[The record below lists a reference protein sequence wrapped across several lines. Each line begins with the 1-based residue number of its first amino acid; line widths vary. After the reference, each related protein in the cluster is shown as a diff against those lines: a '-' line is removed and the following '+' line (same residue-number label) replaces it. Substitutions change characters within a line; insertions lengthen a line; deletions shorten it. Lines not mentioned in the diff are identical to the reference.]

1 MELNTTTNSYEEVCM
16 AAWNSNLKVL
26 EGLLEQVRKGGVS
39 STGYGPTHFAASLG
53 NVEMMEF
60 LLTGGVDKNERDAD
74 GNSALMWV
82 VSSDGSE
89 ELMDSLVDHGA
100 SINLQNFIGE
110 TALFVAC
117 ARGLEDKVE
126 YLLEN
131 GADVNIANLDGAT
144 PLHAAAGFGDAT
156 IISLLIRYGASA
168 AAVDDEGDS
177 PLHWAVRESH
187 QEAVTTLLAN
197 GASVAQAN
205 EDGESVLDLAFSLD
219 DGAMIKHLSSQAFKP
234 RVNSLEVNAA
244 PAFVVTD
251 CSALP
256 VVEEVHLDKDV
267 NMMDMA
273 KDMRNLSVREDDWRT
288 LRTVSL

>member
-1 MELNTTTNSYEEVCM
+1 MEIENVSYDEVCV

-26 EGLLEQVRKGGVS
+26 GGLLEQVRKGGVS

-53 NVEMMEF
+53 NVEVMEL
-60 LLTGGVDKNERDAD
+60 LLTSGVDKNERDAE

-82 VSSDGSE
+82 VSSDGSDD
-89 ELMDSLVDHGA
+89 LMDALVDHGA
-100 SINLQNFIGE
+100 NVNLQNYSGE

-144 PLHAAAGFGDAT
+144 PLHAAAGFGDPAV
-156 IISLLIRYGASA
+156 ISLLVRHGASV
-168 AAVDDEGDS
+168 AVGDDEADT
-177 PLHWAVRESH
+177 PLHWAVREGKI
-187 QEAVTTLLAN
+187 EAVKALIQF
-197 GASVAQAN
+197 GAAISQPN
-205 EDGESVLDLAFSLD
+205 EDGESALELAQSLD
-219 DGAMIKHLSSQAFKP
+219 DELMAKLLLSCSATAKP
-234 RVNSLEVNAA
+234 QLNVVA

-251 CSALP
+251 CSALR
-256 VVEEVHLDKDV
+256 VEEVHLDKDV

-273 KDMRNLSVREDDWRT
+273 KDMRSLSVQDDWRA